1 LYLGDG
7 DETVVIELTTPVRS
21 IHTAAM
27 IRFVTLG
34 ALELRRPDG
43 SEIRSILQGPKRL
56 ALLSYLVLARPVGFQ
71 RRDRLLSL
79 LWPEVVETRA
89 RATLRQTVHALRIEL
104 GEGVVVNR
112 GGEEIALDQNRLW
125 CDARAFEQT
134 LSRGDRESALAL
146 YAGPLLDGFHPRGV
160 AVEYEHWLDREREHL
175 HMLAVDAAHRSAIA
189 TEDGHDA
196 DAAQRSWTRL
206 LSLTPYDEHAV
217 RRLMQ
222 LHAREG
228 RPTAAH
234 AVYQRFEHRLR
245 ADLEVGPEPATVAL
259 AHKLSGPAL
268 PADAAVAATGLQTTG
283 RGTAHAPLR
292 ASSDAAA
299 GAGRHVDARRIRRTV
314 LLAGTLV
321 AGLAFMASWAAWS
334 GSASDGGGTRVP
346 DGQSVDRPPTE
357 VPEAHTFY
365 LRAMDYRSR
374 PGWHEAN
381 AEIVER
387 LLERAIELDP
397 DFALAYAQLSMLHGG
412 RWARHDRTDARMAQ
426 VRTTAETAIRLAPE
440 LPEARLA
447 LGYFYFR
454 GLRDYER
461 ARTEFERGWRAG
473 GGTFAIS
480 SLAWIDRITGRWD
493 DALDK
498 LRAVS
503 EMSPLNENFATALA
517 ATYAL
522 MRRYEEAAR
531 AYDRAAELSP
541 DVHRTRI
548 GKGLVYVRWLGVTDT
563 LRHVLSLIEPDAE
576 IVRVRYF
583 LAMIDRDF
591 ARALRELDAVP
602 ADVFDRIPDTQRYHL
617 QYGAAHQLAGDP
629 AGAAACFEA
638 AVSALVHEVG
648 RQPDDAAPRSALGK
662 AYAGLGRKTDALR
675 EARRAVALVPDSVDA
690 MEGVTYL
697 IDLAAVYAQLEEP
710 QLAVQV
716 LERVLSVPARL
727 SVHDLRLDPRWDP
740 LRGHASFRQLI
751 DPARTGAN

>member
-1 LYLGDG
+1 
-7 DETVVIELTTPVRS
+7 
-21 IHTAAM
+21 M

-34 ALELRRPDG
+34 ALELRRTDG
-43 SEIRSILQGPKRL
+43 SEIRSILHGPKRL
-56 ALLSYLVLARPVGFQ
+56 ALLSYLVLARPTGFQ

-79 LWPEVVETRA
+79 LWPEVDEPHA
-89 RATLRQTVHALRIEL
+89 RATLRQTLHALRVEL
-104 GEGVVVNR
+104 GDDVLLNR
-112 GGEEIALDQNRLW
+112 GGEEVALDPGKLW

-134 LSRGDRESALAL
+134 LSLGDQESALVL
-146 YAGPLLDGFHPRGV
+146 YNGLLLDGFHPRGV

-175 HMLAVDAAHRSAIA
+175 LMLAVDAAQRSAIA
-189 TEDGHDA
+189 AEDAADA
-196 DAAQRSWTRL
+196 DAAQRRWTRL
-206 LSLTPYDEHAV
+206 LSLAPYDEHAV

-222 LHAREG
+222 LHALQG
-228 RPTAAH
+228 RPAAAH

-245 ADLEVGPEPATVAL
+245 AELEIGPEPATVAL
-259 AHKLSGPAL
+259 AHELSGPVL
-268 PADAAVAATGLQTTG
+268 PADAALTAPGHRTAGPGAA
-283 RGTAHAPLR
+283 RAPLR
-292 ASSDAAA
+292 VSSDAVA
-299 GAGRHVDARRIRRTV
+299 GAGRPGGAQRIRRIV

-321 AGLAFMASWAAWS
+321 AGFASMALWAAWS
-334 GSASDGGGTRVP
+334 RSASDHSGTRPP
-346 DGQSVDRPPTE
+346 DVQAVDQPPTE
-357 VPEAHTFY
+357 VPEAYTFY

-397 DFALAYAQLSMLHGG
+397 AFALAYAQLSMLHGG
-412 RWARHDRTDARMAQ
+412 RWARHDRTEARMAQ
-426 VRTTAETAIRLAPE
+426 VRANAETAIRLAPE

-447 LGYFYFR
+447 LGYFYYR
-454 GLRDYER
+454 GLRDYDR
-461 ARTEFERGWRAG
+461 ARAEFERGWRAG
-473 GGTFAIS
+473 AGMFGIS
-480 SLAWIDRITGRWD
+480 SLAWIDRSTGRWD

-498 LRAVS
+498 LRAVT
-503 EMSPLNENFATALA
+503 EMAPLNENFATSLA

-522 MRRYEEAAR
+522 TRRYEEAAR

-576 IVRVRYF
+576 VARVRYY

-591 ARALRELDAVP
+591 ARALRELEAVP

-617 QYGAAHQLAGDP
+617 QSGAAHQFAGDP
-629 AGAAACFEA
+629 ARAAECFEA
-638 AVSALVHEVG
+638 ARAALALEVG
-648 RQPDDAAPRSALGK
+648 RQPDDAEPRSALGK
-662 AYAGLGRKTDALR
+662 AYAGLGRKAEALR

-690 MEGVTYL
+690 MEGITYL
-697 IDLAAVYAQLEEP
+697 IELAAVYAQVDEP
-710 QLAVQV
+710 ELAVQV

-727 SVHDLRLDPRWDP
+727 SVHDLRLDPRWDA
-740 LRGHASFRQLI
+740 LRGHASFQRLI